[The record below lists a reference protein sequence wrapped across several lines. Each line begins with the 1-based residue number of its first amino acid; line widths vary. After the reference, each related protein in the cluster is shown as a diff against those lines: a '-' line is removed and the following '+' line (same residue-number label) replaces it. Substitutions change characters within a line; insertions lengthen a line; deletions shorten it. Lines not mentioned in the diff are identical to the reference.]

1 MRFLEIIKSKLNKE
15 KTQKA
20 QTEEPQ
26 QNLLDADANL
36 EQTEGVSR
44 KAISIILIVA
54 ILLLAAVVYAIMT
67 HGQKT
72 EEEKEAEA
80 TEQTLQESVIN
91 ATASSITDRFATG
104 RTVVE
109 IPEPP
114 EPIKEDVKPKE
125 VKEKQNTK
133 TETQTNLA
141 DPTNMPPNFNQ
152 VTKESQ
158 EEINRRK
165 RIQQMRDQAF
175 ESALKSGISANV
187 KCLEDNNLNQDV
199 STNQGRSERQKA
211 LDYERERLNQ
221 RLRQIRSNSG
231 TQVLASSPASASSGM
246 SMPQAQGST
255 MQANVG
261 VVANDPYASMASSG
275 NWELGRS
282 LEAPINDPY
291 LVRAGTVIPATLIS
305 GMNSDIPGQI
315 IAQVSQNVYDTAVG
329 NSLLIPQGTR
339 LIGTYNSMNIGYGQ
353 ERIMCAWQRLIY
365 PDGKVLDLGSMPG
378 TDQAGYSGFTDLVDN
393 HWWEL
398 ISSAFL
404 MSGVTAGVAIATEDD
419 NSSNNDNDDNS
430 SINDEMRQALATQFG
445 NVIAQVIQ
453 RNLNLS
459 PTLEIRPGYKFNV
472 MVTKDLRFSKPFE
485 AFDYR

>member
-109 IPEPP
+109 IPEPL
-114 EPIKEDVKPKE
+114 EPIKDDVKSE
-125 VKEKQNTK
+125 EKQITK
-133 TETQTNLA
+133 TEINTDVA
-141 DPTNMPPNFNQ
+141 EPTNMPPNFNQ

-175 ESALKSGISANV
+175 ESALKSSISANV
-187 KCLEDNNLNQDV
+187 KRLEENNLNQDV
-199 STNQGRSERQKA
+199 STNQGRSERQRA

-221 RLRQIRSNSG
+221 RLQQVRSNSG
-231 TQVLASSPASASSGM
+231 TQVLTGAPTPSTNMAQM
-246 SMPQAQGST
+246 SQRATS
-255 MQANVG
+255 QANVG

-282 LEAPINDPY
+282 LEVPIDDPY

-305 GMNSDIPGQI
+305 GMNSQIPGQI
-315 IAQVSQNVYDTAVG
+315 IAQVSQNVYDSAVG
-329 NSLLIPQGTR
+329 DSLLIPQGTR

-353 ERIMCAWQRLIY
+353 ERIMCAWQRLVY

-404 MSGVTAGVAIATEDD
+404 MSGVTAGVAIATEDND
-419 NSSNNDNDDNS
+419 SSSNDDNDNS

-453 RNLNLS
+453 RNLNLA